1 MGYKEMFERMMIMEN
16 HPTDYETGFHQL
28 VQPKKTLPMTNDEL
42 RQLLIV
48 RQSQMERSINY
59 YTLMGVQPS
68 VMEVL
73 TTAEVF
79 KDFVYQGL
87 SPEVK
92 DRARKMSLHMETLK
106 TLLETK

>member
-1 MGYKEMFERMMIMEN
+1 
-16 HPTDYETGFHQL
+16 
-28 VQPKKTLPMTNDEL
+28 MTNDEL

-48 RQSQMERSINY
+48 RQSQMERSISY